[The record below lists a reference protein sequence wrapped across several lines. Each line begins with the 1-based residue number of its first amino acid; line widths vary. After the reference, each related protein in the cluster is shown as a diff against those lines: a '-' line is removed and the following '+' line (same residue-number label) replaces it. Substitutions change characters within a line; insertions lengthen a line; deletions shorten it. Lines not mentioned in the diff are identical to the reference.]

1 MKLIESLKKRMVNL
15 LTAPLDELGRWAR
28 FVRFQIHLWRFCAKR
43 LRRNNAMAM
52 SSALS
57 FRTIFAIIPTLVLA
71 IVILKPFG
79 LIETTKVGIE
89 KALKAAALD
98 QIVISKDAKA
108 PPGDPGVTTDGEPP
122 KVIKLAETIERLVG
136 RVERKLTLGRI
147 GPIGVLILIWAVVTL
162 LTTMERSLNRIFG
175 ARRVRSLGK
184 RVLLYWSVV
193 TLGPLLLVT
202 AGYLGASATE
212 VLQDI
217 PVVSWVLSTV
227 GWVGPIVVGIAVLA
241 AVYKLM
247 PNTEV
252 KFSAAVGGAAVAA
265 PLWLI
270 AKWAFGLYVFNLVGR
285 GSLYGTLGLL
295 PLFLLWL
302 NLSWLLF
309 LFGATLAHTAANLAE
324 MQADEES
331 ERFVLTPS
339 VMLAAAAAVAR
350 PYLAGSGPVTLDEVA
365 AKLRLTSAAA
375 ERLLERLIGI
385 RILSR
390 VDSEDVHAYVL
401 ARPADKIPIP
411 ELMAAEEAEKTAGGR
426 RRYAK
431 EIAETVARFE
441 TRTRNALTGLT
452 LADLLSHK

>member
-1 MKLIESLKKRMVNL
+1 
-15 LTAPLDELGRWAR
+15 
-28 FVRFQIHLWRFCAKR
+28 
-43 LRRNNAMAM
+43 
-52 SSALS
+52 
-57 FRTIFAIIPTLVLA
+57 
-71 IVILKPFG
+71 
-79 LIETTKVGIE
+79 TTKAGIE
-89 KALKAAALD
+89 KLLKAVGLD
-98 QIVISKDAKA
+98 QIVISERAKT
-108 PPGDPGVTTDGEPP
+108 PPGQRTTPETQQPA
-122 KVIKLAETIERLVG
+122 KVVKLADTIQRLVA

-147 GPIGVLILIWAVVTL
+147 GPVGVLLLIWAVLTL

-175 ARRVRSLGK
+175 ARRVRSLGR

-202 AGYLGASATE
+202 AGYLGAAATQ

-217 PVVSWVLSTV
+217 PVVSWVLATV
-227 GWVGPIVVGIAVLA
+227 GWVGPIVVEIAFLA

-247 PNTEV
+247 PNTHV
-252 KFSAAVGGAAVAA
+252 KFNAAVGGAAVAI

-270 AKWAFGLYVFNLVGR
+270 AKWAFGLYVYNLVGK

-339 VMLAAAAAVAR
+339 VLLAATAAVAG
-350 PYLAGSGPVTLDEVA
+350 PYLAGSGPVPLEQVA
-365 AKLRLTSAAA
+365 ARLRLTSAAA
-375 ERLLERLIGI
+375 ERLLDPLIEMH
-385 RILSR
+385 ILSR
-390 VDSEDVHAYVL
+390 VDAEDARAYLL
-401 ARPADKIPIP
+401 ARPAEKIPIP
-411 ELMAAEEAEKTAGGR
+411 ELMAVDEPKGAAGVR
-426 RRYAK
+426 RRYPT

-441 TRTRNALTGLT
+441 SHTRDALTGLT
-452 LADLLSHK
+452 LADLLPHNR